1 MADRNTEIK
10 LESDR
15 EKETDSEIERETQR
29 GNQDDDIVTK
39 R

>member
-29 GNQDDDIVTK
+29 GDQDDDIVTK

>member
-29 GNQDDDIVTK
+29 GDQDDDMVTK

>member
-15 EKETDSEIERETQR
+15 EKETDSEIERETQG